1 MTKIMIKNIWKVAAL
16 CLAFVSC
23 DNDVDKLLCYGVHSQ
38 IENDITLAGAVGD
51 GQTDCSGVINQMIA
65 ELPAEGGVIVIPE
78 GDFVLDSPIVL
89 SKNNVVIKGLNSGF
103 RSNIDVK
110 DESLVGPGGGSKL
123 IVRNAASAITV
134 DKEGL
139 SGIEIRNLMISGGT
153 ENNGAG
159 ILFDKATSGA
169 KIDNVVGINLVT
181 GVEIHQ
187 GTGLTISN
195 CWICELS
202 NSIVLKGGQ
211 NNTVKN
217 CQLGA
222 QPSGNTCSF
231 TDENGL
237 VISRNQIYPDGK
249 SNLLMRNC
257 NDAVISNNNFASY
270 YTAIIDLE
278 GNNNLIENNMI
289 ALTGAV
295 GHQLLDKTSNYGVVR
310 IAGNDN
316 RFATNSLKCEWAF
329 PNAVTVRATEGKG
342 NVFENCLI
350 TDVNSEQVFFVNQ
363 YAAVTNCVADEKI
376 KLQLFEPTIDKLDS
390 NVAMLVLAETENDVT
405 DDDELAAMAWFKE
418 NCTNGTVFTLGTLTA
433 AGLSS
438 YDAVWVVLDRV
449 WLGYGPDRIPITAE
463 ALDIL
468 KEYYKNGG
476 NLLLTNHATQLVAVL
491 GRTERYPGIFGDGEG
506 GSGNDSWAVQA
517 NIGMTYDRS
526 NHPIYEGLDV
536 FYDFGHP
543 TFPLVGPGHRED
555 HNCKWDFNAYG
566 YRELYP
572 EAENNVVAFE
582 AENTA
587 VVLGAWGHVTDFAC
601 FGIIEFLP
609 TDEFKG
615 TCLANGLAAYEWNQ
629 NSNPNVWQY
638 NIKRM
643 TRNMLDYLSK

>member
-1 MTKIMIKNIWKVAAL
+1 MIKNIWKVAAL

>member
-1 MTKIMIKNIWKVAAL
+1 MTKIMIKNIWKVAVL
-16 CLAFVSC
+16 CLAFSSC
-23 DNDVDKLLCYGVHSQ
+23 GNDVDKLLCYGVHSQ
-38 IENDITLAGAVGD
+38 IESDITLAGAVGD

-89 SKNNVVIKGLNSGF
+89 TKNNIVIKGLNSGF

-110 DESLVGPGGGSKL
+110 DETLVGPGGGSKL
-123 IVRNAASAITV
+123 IVRNASSAITV
-134 DKEGL
+134 DKDGL
-139 SGIEIRNLMISGGT
+139 TGIEIRDLMVSGGA
-153 ENNGAG
+153 ENNGVG
-159 ILFDKATSGA
+159 ILFEKPTTGC

-181 GVEIHQ
+181 GVQIHQ
-187 GTGLTISN
+187 ATGLTVSN

-202 NSIVLKGGQ
+202 NSIVLNGGE
-211 NNTVKN
+211 NNTVRN

-222 QPSGNTCSF
+222 QPTGNTCSF

-249 SNLLMRNC
+249 SNLLIRNC
-257 NDAVISNNNFASY
+257 NDAVVSNNNFASY

-316 RFATNSLKCEWAF
+316 RFASNSLKCEWAF
-329 PNAVTVRATEGKG
+329 ANAVTVRATEGTG

-363 YAAVTNCVADEKI
+363 YAAVTNCVDDDKI
-376 KLQLFEPTIDKLDS
+376 KVQLFEPSIDKLDS
-390 NVAMLVLAETENDVT
+390 NVAMLLLAETENDVT

-418 NCTNGTVFTLGTLTA
+418 NCTNGAVFTLGTLA
-433 AGLSS
+433 SADLSS
-438 YDAVWVVLDRV
+438 YDAVWVALDRV
-449 WLGYGPDRIPITAE
+449 WLGHGPDRIPITEE
-463 ALDIL
+463 ALNIL
-468 KEYYKNGG
+468 ENYYKNGG

-506 GSGNDSWAVQA
+506 GSGNDSWSVQA

-543 TFPLVGPGHRED
+543 TFPLIGPGHRED